1 MAPLFIFVVLASGAP
16 LTGSMGR
23 EHYELIHALQNIA
36 EPEFTE
42 VVRKRLTGF
51 ASRWLAAFSKA
62 DGPGKPA

>member
-1 MAPLFIFVVLASGAP
+1 
-16 LTGSMGR
+16 GR

-51 ASRWLAAFSKA
+51 ASRWLAAFSNA
-62 DGPGKPA
+62 DCSVKPA